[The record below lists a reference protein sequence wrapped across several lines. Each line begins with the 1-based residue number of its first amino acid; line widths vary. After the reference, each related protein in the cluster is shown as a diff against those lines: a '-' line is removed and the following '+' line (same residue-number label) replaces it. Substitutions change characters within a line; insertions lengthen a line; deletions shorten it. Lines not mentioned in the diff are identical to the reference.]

1 MVDPGKVSR
10 LLESLAD
17 YRRRLEALGDLPVDV
32 YLRDQ
37 AFAGRYLV
45 QVAAQ
50 TCVDTANHLIASF
63 GWRAPADYRDAFT
76 VLEEQGVIDPELA
89 AQMRDLAGL
98 RNRLVHLYEDVDDR
112 IVHEALPEGIADL
125 SRFAQAVA
133 RAVESG

>member
-17 YRRRLEALGDLPVDV
+17 YRRRLEELRDLPVDV

-50 TCVDTANHLIASF
+50 TCVDVANHLIASF

-76 VLEEQGVIDPELA
+76 VLQEQGVLDADLA

-98 RNRLVHLYEDVDDR
+98 RNRLVHVYEEVDDR
-112 IVHEALPEGIADL
+112 IVHDALPEGIDDL
-125 SRFAQAVA
+125 GRFAQAAA
-133 RAVESG
+133 RAAEPD